1 MATQQER
8 VLLAETEVASDL
20 VSWFESRGH
29 QVTRVESG
37 EEAWQQASKGDFDL
51 VVLSGILKG
60 LSGFEVCRR
69 LKRDSRTARST
80 KVFLILDANDSFTR
94 GLARSVAADASF
106 ERSAVPDGFE
116 EVLERSYQRPNVDA
130 LLEERESAV
139 EDGRLKLDA
148 SAMLSAESGGFV
160 DVLTDPETGLF
171 NRMYLLVKLGE
182 EFRKSKRY
190 GHPLSCLLVGL
201 DGFDEVVDLEDGRE
215 IAEAAMSQVAG
226 IVLCGSRDIDVC
238 SRVGDST
245 LLFLLPNTG
254 EDGAKVMASRIFK
267 EIEEAE
273 LEGGITARGGL
284 ITYPHGDIE
293 DPTELVRA
301 AEARLNIA
309 FDTQQ
314 TLVGEEAA
322 SIGQQ

>member
-8 VLLAETEVASDL
+8 ILVAVTEVAETL
-20 VSWFESRGH
+20 VGWFEKRGH
-29 QVTRVESG
+29 EVTCVENGEQAWRSASG
-37 EEAWQQASKGDFDL
+37 GDFDI
-51 VVLSGILKG
+51 VVVSSVSSG

-69 LKRDSRTARST
+69 LKRDSRTARTT
-80 KVFLILDANDSFTR
+80 KVFLILDADDSFTR

-106 ERSAVPDGFE
+106 QRSEIPADFE
-116 EVLERSYQRPNVDA
+116 EVLQRSYQRPNVDA

-139 EDGRLKLDA
+139 EEGRLKLDA
-148 SAMLSAESGGFV
+148 SAMLSAETGGFV
-160 DVLTDPETGLF
+160 DVLTDPDTGLF

-254 EDGAKVMASRIFK
+254 EDGAKVMATRIFK

-314 TLVGEEAA
+314 ILVGEEAA
-322 SIGQQ
+322 SAKA